1 MMTMMKL
8 ITRTKYQITIWDFVR
23 WDLLLPP
30 KKMPTHS
37 SFSDNGKQ
45 ILHFYLNSV
54 FKFSNRNTNPS
65 FRNNG
70 IDGLTCT
77 WEFLINT
84 VGRSDQKQNDLID
97 IS

>member
-1 MMTMMKL
+1 MVKL
-8 ITRTKYQITIWDFVR
+8 IIRAKYQITIWDFVR

-54 FKFSNRNTNPS
+54 SKSSNRNTNPS

-70 IDGLTCT
+70 IDGVTST

-84 VGRSDQKQNDLID
+84 VGRSDQKQNDLIE

>member
-1 MMTMMKL
+1 MMKL

-23 WDLLLPP
+23 WDLLLPR
-30 KKMPTHS
+30 KKMTTHS

-54 FKFSNRNTNPS
+54 VCGTRSQTEIPILHS
-65 FRNNG
+65 TNNG
-70 IDGLTCT
+70 IDGVTCT

-84 VGRSDQKQNDLID
+84 VGRSDQKQNDLIE